1 MPRHRP
7 PLKDIMRLTGLS
19 RATVDRALNARDGVR
34 PVTLAAVE
42 AAVASLQQVESSGS
56 SSVSASAVPAS
67 SELKNFKFVI
77 QADDEFTQSVIEQTA
92 ILSPEFA
99 AKGCRFEVIPF
110 TNRTADMVADVI
122 AEQAS
127 SDGVALLVE
136 NSFAVSRAIS
146 ALKLKGLPVV
156 ATNTDIDLAARHSFV
171 GIDNR
176 AAGQSAGF
184 MMGRHLCNQP
194 SANIAVVVETLS
206 FRCHEEREMGFR
218 AVIRQRFPSINIID
232 VVRWDSS
239 RSGTYESA
247 KSLLKEWPDID
258 GIYNTSGGNHGLAQA
273 LEEAGRLG
281 RTLFI
286 AHEINPVTEPLV
298 RADAI
303 DYLITQN
310 LKSLLTGTVE
320 ELLLLSNGGQ
330 PSPVKMLR
338 PELLCKYT
346 LPLWVE

>member
-1 MPRHRP
+1 MTRNRP

-19 RATVDRALNARDGVR
+19 RATIDRALNARDGVR
-34 PVTLAAVE
+34 PATLAAIE
-42 AAVASLQQVESSGS
+42 AAVASLQQAEASGTPAVTRTSSR
-56 SSVSASAVPAS
+56 P
-67 SELKNFKFVI
+67 KNFKFVI
-77 QADDEFTQSVIEQTA
+77 QADDEFTQSIIEQTA
-92 ILSPEFA
+92 ILGPVFA
-99 AKGCRFEVIPF
+99 AKGCQLEVIPF
-110 TNRTADMVADVI
+110 SNRGADLVAPVI
-122 AEQAS
+122 AEQAL
-127 SDGVALLVE
+127 SDGVAILVE
-136 NSFAVSRAIS
+136 NSFAVSRVTS
-146 ALKLKGLPVV
+146 ALKARGVPVV
-156 ATNTDIDLAARHSFV
+156 ATNTDIDLAARHAFV

-176 AAGQSAGF
+176 AAGQTAGF

-194 SANIAVVVETLS
+194 SANVAVVVETLS

-239 RSGTYESA
+239 RHGTYESA
-247 KSLLKEWPDID
+247 KSLLKDWPEID

-273 LEEAGRLG
+273 LEESGRLG
-281 RTLFI
+281 KTLFI

-298 RADAI
+298 RADAL

-310 LKSLLTGTVE
+310 LKALLTGTVD
-320 ELLLLSNGGQ
+320 ELLLVATGGQ
-330 PSPVKMLR
+330 PSPNRMLR

>member
-1 MPRHRP
+1 MTRNRP

-19 RATVDRALNARDGVR
+19 RATIDRALNARDGVR
-34 PVTLAAVE
+34 PATLAAIE
-42 AAVASLQQVESSGS
+42 AAVASLQQAEASGIPVVARTSSR
-56 SSVSASAVPAS
+56 A
-67 SELKNFKFVI
+67 KNFKFVI
-77 QADDEFTQSVIEQTA
+77 QADDEFTQSIIEQTA
-92 ILSPEFA
+92 IFGPVFA
-99 AKGCRFEVIPF
+99 AKGCQLEVIPF
-110 TNRTADMVADVI
+110 SNRGADLVAPVI

-127 SDGVALLVE
+127 SDGVAILVE
-136 NSFAVSRAIS
+136 NSFAVSRVTS
-146 ALKLKGLPVV
+146 ALKARGVPVV
-156 ATNTDIDLAARHSFV
+156 ATNTDIDIAARHAFV

-176 AAGQSAGF
+176 AAGQTAGF

-194 SANIAVVVETLS
+194 SANVAVVVETLS

-239 RSGTYESA
+239 RYGTYDSA
-247 KSLLKEWPDID
+247 KSLLKDWPEID

-273 LEEAGRLG
+273 LEENGRLG
-281 RTLFI
+281 KTLFI

-298 RADAI
+298 RADAL

-310 LKSLLTGTVE
+310 LKALLTGTVD
-320 ELLLLSNGGQ
+320 ELLLIASGGL
-330 PSPVKMLR
+330 PSPNRMLR